1 MIGYLLAIISTLLI
15 GLSLNSCV
23 RIISGSDEAIV
34 ERLGKYARTLKP
46 GLQIVLPVIEK
57 IVHYDTT
64 RERMIDI
71 PPQDVLTK
79 DSIPLTI
86 DAAVYWKI
94 DNLQKSYYDV
104 EKIDQSM
111 ADIVHATLRAEVG
124 QRTLSEMLSALN
136 SVNQALLQAFDD
148 VTLTWGIKVLRV
160 SIQTITPPK
169 SITDAQ
175 EKEKA
180 AASIMRAEELEANSQ
195 AKFIEVFANALNLDP
210 SSPEFI
216 KYLIAK
222 QYIEVNEKL
231 SESDNSKIIFMHPDK
246 LTEEVINLMEQ
257 GTPQPPQIPPSQPTL
272 ELVQPKEDPPEAD
285 ESAS

>member
-246 LTEEVINLMEQ
+246 LTEEVISLMEK
-257 GTPQPPQIPPSQPTL
+257 GAPHSPQTPPSQPTL
-272 ELVQPKEDPPEAD
+272 ELVQPKKDPPDPD
-285 ESAS
+285 ENAS